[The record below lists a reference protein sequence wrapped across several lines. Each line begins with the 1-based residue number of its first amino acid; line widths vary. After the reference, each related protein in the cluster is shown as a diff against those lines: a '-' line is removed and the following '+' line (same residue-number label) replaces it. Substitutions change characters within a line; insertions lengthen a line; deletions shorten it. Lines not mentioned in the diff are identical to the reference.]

1 MTRARTIAAMA
12 LMGLALQGAGPARA
26 QEDPARLQAARDLIT
41 AMKTEDVFK
50 QIMPAVFAQLRGV
63 IVAANPATAK
73 DVDTV
78 FKAAEV
84 KFLQQVDTLKG
95 EIAPLYAKAFELA
108 ELREMMAFYHTPT
121 GAKLIQLQPQLAQSS
136 MTLGQRWG
144 ERVVKEIEA
153 DVKAQLRERG
163 HKI

>member
-1 MTRARTIAAMA
+1 MTKTKWLAAVA
-12 LMGLALQGAGPARA
+12 LLGLGLQAAGPTRA

-50 QIMPAVFAQLRGV
+50 QVMPTIFAQLRGV

-84 KFLQQVDTLKG
+84 KFIQKLDELKG
-95 EIAPLYAKAFELA
+95 EIAPIYARAFELG
-108 ELREMMAFYHTPT
+108 ELREIMAFYRTPT
-121 GAKLIQLQPQLAQSS
+121 GAKLIQLQPAIAQSS
-136 MTLGQRWG
+136 MVLGQRWG
-144 ERVVKEIEA
+144 ERIVKEIEA